1 MLIQPDTY
9 KRIVS
14 AKIFMDNNFREAINL
29 EQISKQAYLS
39 KFHFHRLFTRIY
51 HTTPNAYLT
60 AHRIRHAKILL
71 EKEGI
76 SIQDVCNSVG
86 FESLASFSLLFKKR
100 NGYAPLYYRNLAC
113 LKRNCRKNSR
123 SALFR
128 FVLSN
133 NLVRKKARMNK
144 CFVRCDFSFV

>member
-14 AKIFMDNNFREAINL
+14 AKIFIDNNFREAINL

-113 LKRNCRKNSR
+113 LKKKLQKEQPQRFIPFCVIEQLSSEKSKNE
-123 SALFR
+123 
-128 FVLSN
+128 
-133 NLVRKKARMNK
+133 
-144 CFVRCDFSFV
+144 